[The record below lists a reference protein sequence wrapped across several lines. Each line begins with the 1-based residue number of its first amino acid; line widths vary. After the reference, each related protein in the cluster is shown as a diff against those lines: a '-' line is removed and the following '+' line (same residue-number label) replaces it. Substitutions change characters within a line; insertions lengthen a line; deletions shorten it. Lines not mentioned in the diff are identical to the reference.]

1 MTSERTR
8 RFLAVLASLERERG
22 FKPIRSSN
30 EAGLMTFPR
39 EERPSGLGSLLRSIV
54 DIVKRVQDSSQMAE
68 GRGQIRIS

>member
-39 EERPSGLGSLLRSIV
+39 EERPSGLGSLARLMV
-54 DIVKRVQDSSQMAE
+54 DIAKREFSNKHWI
-68 GRGQIRIS
+68 QIVERHGHG